1 MLQSRPQHNPQPC
14 PWRAARASHT
24 NPHSLGH
31 DGEQMRLTYRKRVLM
46 MLVLLITFMAGIA
59 VSNTISQVL
68 GLAICALSFALAAFI
83 VFRLNRV
90 R

>member
-1 MLQSRPQHNPQPC
+1 MQLS
-14 PWRAARASHT
+14 
-24 NPHSLGH
+24 
-31 DGEQMRLTYRKRVLM
+31 YRKRVLL